1 MQTFPYSSC
10 SSPPQGSVSG
20 SSEWVDLRRHRGDTS
35 LRRPGQTASWP
46 VLGPAASAPYR
57 AFRLLLEGP
66 TAGSAAAS
74 ATAVA
79 AGATGTAKASPAAA
93 AVAFNFCISNLEL
106 YGYLH
111 RLEAVVAPA
120 LGDGANIAM
129 EEAVS
134 VGTSR
139 TSVEEEPG
147 MEAL

>member
-1 MQTFPYSSC
+1 M
-10 SSPPQGSVSG
+10 
-20 SSEWVDLRRHRGDTS
+20 DLRRHRGDTS

-66 TAGSAAAS
+66 TAGSAAAG
-74 ATAVA
+74 VP
-79 AGATGTAKASPAAA
+79 GTSTSSAAA
-93 AVAFNFCISNLEL
+93 AAAFKAGTAGANTPSPASAAAFNFCISNLEL

-120 LGDGANIAM
+120 MGDGANVAM
-129 EEAVS
+129 EETAG
-134 VGTSR
+134 VG

-147 MEAL
+147 MEAV